1 MGENGSNGDNL
12 RTRTIVPLTMNN
24 NLKHEIMWWM
34 SRLTIMLTSLFLS
47 MSLAAQAY
55 AAEIQMGYEGNLVF
69 EPNELTVNA
78 GETVTFINN
87 ALPPHNIIVDGRAD
101 LSRESLM
108 FSPGDTQEIVF
119 ADAGDFN
126 FKCAPHEGA
135 GMKGVI
141 HVN

>member
-1 MGENGSNGDNL
+1 MK
-12 RTRTIVPLTMNN
+12 N

-34 SRLTIMLTSLFLS
+34 SRLTIMMTSLFLS
-47 MSLAAQAY
+47 MTLAAQAY

-69 EPNELTVNA
+69 EPNEVTVNA
-78 GETVTFINN
+78 GEIVTFVNN

-108 FSPGDTQEIVF
+108 FSPGETQEIVF

-141 HVN
+141 HVK

>member
-1 MGENGSNGDNL
+1 M
-12 RTRTIVPLTMNN
+12 TTLTKY
-24 NLKHEIMWWM
+24 KHEIMWWM
-34 SRLTIMLTSLFLS
+34 SRLTIMVTSLFLS
-47 MSLAAQAY
+47 MTLAAQAY

-69 EPNELTVNA
+69 EPNEVTVNA
-78 GETVTFINN
+78 GETVTFVNN

-108 FSPGDTQEIVF
+108 FSPGETQEIVF
-119 ADAGDFN
+119 ADKGDFN

-141 HVN
+141 HVK

>member
-1 MGENGSNGDNL
+1 MKD
-12 RTRTIVPLTMNN
+12 
-24 NLKHEIMWWM
+24 EIMWWM

-47 MSLAAQAY
+47 FTLAAQAY
-55 AAEIQMGYEGNLVF
+55 AAEIQMGYEGNLAF
-69 EPNELTVNA
+69 EPNEVTVKA
-78 GETVTFINN
+78 GDTVTFVNN

-108 FSPGDTQEIVF
+108 FSPGETQEIVF

-141 HVN
+141 HVQ

>member
-1 MGENGSNGDNL
+1 MTTL
-12 RTRTIVPLTMNN
+12 IVRY
-24 NLKHEIMWWM
+24 KHEIMWWM
-34 SRLTIMLTSLFLS
+34 SRLTIMVTALFLS
-47 MSLAAQAY
+47 MTLAAQAY
-55 AAEIQMGYEGNLVF
+55 AADIQMGYEGNLVF
-69 EPNELTVNA
+69 EPNEVTVNA
-78 GETVTFINN
+78 GETVTFVNN

-108 FSPGDTQEIVF
+108 FSPGETQEIVF

-141 HVN
+141 HVK

>member
-1 MGENGSNGDNL
+1 MTTLIIKN
-12 RTRTIVPLTMNN
+12 
-24 NLKHEIMWWM
+24 KHEIMWWL
-34 SRLTIMLTSLFLS
+34 SRLTIMITALFLS
-47 MSLAAQAY
+47 MTLAAQAY

-69 EPNELTVNA
+69 EPNEVTVKA
-78 GETVTFINN
+78 GDTVTFVNN

-108 FSPGDTQEIVF
+108 FSPGETQEIVF
-119 ADAGDFN
+119 ADTGDFN

-141 HVN
+141 HVQ

>member
-1 MGENGSNGDNL
+1 MTTL
-12 RTRTIVPLTMNN
+12 IIRY
-24 NLKHEIMWWM
+24 KHEIMWWM
-34 SRLTIMLTSLFLS
+34 SRLTIMLTALFLS
-47 MSLAAQAY
+47 FSLAQQAY
-55 AAEIQMGYEGNLVF
+55 ATEIQMGYEGNLVF
-69 EPNELTVNA
+69 EPNEVTVKA
-78 GETVTFINN
+78 GDTVTFVNN

-108 FSPGDTQEIVF
+108 FSPGETQEIVF

-141 HVN
+141 HVE

>member
-1 MGENGSNGDNL
+1 MRD
-12 RTRTIVPLTMNN
+12 
-24 NLKHEIMWWM
+24 EIMWWM
-34 SRLTIMLTSLFLS
+34 SRLTIMLSSLFLS
-47 MSLAAQAY
+47 FALAAQAY
-55 AAEIQMGYEGNLVF
+55 AVEIQMGYNGNLVF
-69 EPNELTVNA
+69 EPNEVTVNA
-78 GETVTFINN
+78 GETVTFVNN

-108 FSPGDTQEIVF
+108 FNPGETQEIVF

-141 HVN
+141 HVQ

>member
-1 MGENGSNGDNL
+1 MK
-12 RTRTIVPLTMNN
+12 NN
-24 NLKHEIMWWM
+24 DLKHEIMWWM
-34 SRLTIMLTSLFLS
+34 SRLTIMMTSLFLS
-47 MSLAAQAY
+47 MTLAAQAY

-69 EPNELTVNA
+69 EPNEVTVNA
-78 GETVTFINN
+78 GETVTFVNN

-108 FSPGDTQEIVF
+108 FSPGETQEIVF
-119 ADAGDFN
+119 ADTGDFN

-141 HVN
+141 HVQ

>member
-1 MGENGSNGDNL
+1 MTTLIIKN
-12 RTRTIVPLTMNN
+12 
-24 NLKHEIMWWM
+24 KHEIMWWL
-34 SRLTIMLTSLFLS
+34 SRLTIMITALFLS
-47 MSLAAQAY
+47 MTLAAQAY
-55 AAEIQMGYEGNLVF
+55 AAEIQMGYDGNLVF
-69 EPNELTVNA
+69 EPNEVTVNA
-78 GETVTFINN
+78 GDTVTFVNN

-108 FSPGDTQEIVF
+108 FSPGETQEIVF

-141 HVN
+141 HVE

>member
-1 MGENGSNGDNL
+1 MTTL
-12 RTRTIVPLTMNN
+12 IIRH
-24 NLKHEIMWWM
+24 KHEIMWWM
-34 SRLTIMLTSLFLS
+34 SRLTIMLTALFLS
-47 MSLAAQAY
+47 FSLAQQAY

-69 EPNELTVNA
+69 EPNEVTVNA
-78 GETVTFINN
+78 GDTVTFVNN

-108 FSPGDTQEIVF
+108 FSPGETQEIVF

-141 HVN
+141 HVK